1 MCFINLEILIY
12 RMKRLT
18 KRLLIEANHE
28 AELMIGHFLKNRP
41 GEIVRLAGPNYT
53 YFTNGKIMK
62 VFFEGVNVREVKK
75 YLSGII
81 FPITKLEVGYLR
93 NILKDLKAIKSLYEN
108 TKTL

>member
-1 MCFINLEILIY
+1 
-12 RMKRLT
+12 MKRLT

-28 AELMIGHFLKNRP
+28 AELMIDHFLKNRP

-62 VFFEGVNVREVKK
+62 VFFEGVNIRVSKE
-75 YLSGII
+75 YASGFI
-81 FPITKLEVGYLR
+81 FPIINLRIDYLR